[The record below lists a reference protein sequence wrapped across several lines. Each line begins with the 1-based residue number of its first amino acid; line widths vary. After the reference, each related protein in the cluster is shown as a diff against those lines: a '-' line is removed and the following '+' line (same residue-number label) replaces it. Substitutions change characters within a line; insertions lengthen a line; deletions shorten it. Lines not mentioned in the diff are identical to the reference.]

1 MYTEAMFYVTVK
13 RKSKRTFGLYC
24 TLRSYTQGSLSR
36 LDKYANNF
44 NVNAI
49 VTSAVNQVFQ
59 VLLPT
64 AALSCLLKVR
74 GGHMTCSDQWNRDH
88 MSFLNRNFQ
97 AWMIGYAHLPFMT
110 VTDSAPDGGSS
121 ICLPGCQSENEVAC
135 DYL

>member
-74 GGHMTCSDQWNRDH
+74 GGHMTCSDQ
-88 MSFLNRNFQ
+88 
-97 AWMIGYAHLPFMT
+97 
-110 VTDSAPDGGSS
+110 
-121 ICLPGCQSENEVAC
+121 
-135 DYL
+135 